1 MVQQNLQ
8 YAAVWS
14 GQMAKTSGGLTKADL
29 TLNKQGKIVSKRRS
43 AAGKKAANNLCGRGG
58 GTMVPRAVQVRQGQG
73 FLQDLGKALVPVG
86 QVAGHELVNLG
97 GNALI
102 GMLGGAPKRRRAP
115 AKKRAR
121 SGRGIALPGR

>member
-1 MVQQNLQ
+1 
-8 YAAVWS
+8 
-14 GQMAKTSGGLTKADL
+14 
-29 TLNKQGKIVSKRRS
+29 
-43 AAGKKAANNLCGRGG
+43 
-58 GTMVPRAVQVRQGQG
+58 MVPRAVQVRQGQG

-86 QVAGHELVNLG
+86 QVAGHELVDLG

-102 GMLGGAPKRRRAP
+102 GMLGGAPRRRAP